1 MQIKPQGNIT
11 LHLSK
16 WLLSINQQTTAGE
29 DGRKWNTHALLVG
42 MKTGAA
48 IVESS
53 MEGPQK
59 YKMDLPY
66 DPAITLLGIHPK
78 KSKTLIKKN
87 LGTPMFTAV
96 LFTMAKI
103 WKQPKYPSVNEWIK
117 KAVVHLH
124 NGILMEY

>member
-1 MQIKPQGNIT
+1 MLCDKKIQVN
-11 LHLSK
+11 
-16 WLLSINQQTTAGE
+16 NY
-29 DGRKWNTHALLVG
+29 
-42 MKTGAA
+42 
-48 IVESS
+48 
-53 MEGPQK
+53 